1 MDFGTEN
8 AELFNIFTFL
18 FLYSLPSCRLRMK
31 NELVVSLRACLNFLS
46 LFPVSFPVVIR
57 HVARYAPHDNR
68 KISPKTALKMRLSK
82 I

>member
-31 NELVVSLRACLNFLS
+31 NELVVPLRQPELTI
-46 LFPVSFPVVIR
+46 PVLISK
-57 HVARYAPHDNR
+57 R
-68 KISPKTALKMRLSK
+68 K
-82 I
+82 

>member
-31 NELVVSLRACLNFLS
+31 NELVVPLRACLNFPLLS
-46 LFPVSFPVVIR
+46 FYHPLFEP
-57 HVARYAPHDNR
+57 
-68 KISPKTALKMRLSK
+68 ISGLFSCCYSSRSPLRSS
-82 I
+82 